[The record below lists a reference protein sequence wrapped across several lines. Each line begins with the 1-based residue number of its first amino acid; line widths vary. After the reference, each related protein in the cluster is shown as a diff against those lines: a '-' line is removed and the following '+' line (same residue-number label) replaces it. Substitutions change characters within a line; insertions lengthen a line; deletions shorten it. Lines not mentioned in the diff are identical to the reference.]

1 MDAFRAGRSGTRRTW
16 RYREVA
22 ALAARQFTI
31 VANAQ
36 LRELGID
43 RRTITRA
50 LVRGALHEVHRGV
63 YSLVPE
69 PARPLLAAEQAAV
82 LACGPRAVLSH
93 QTAARIHGFRVGA
106 VDELELTVV
115 GADRRRPGL
124 VIHRVRELSPADHLR
139 LQRLPVT
146 SVARTVLDLSV
157 GLPDRALEHMI
168 DEALKRTSRAR
179 LAEAVGRH
187 PGRPGTP
194 RVKAL
199 LDPERPSSDTW
210 SHAEERLLQLVRRAG
225 LPVPEVNVLLG
236 AYIPDLLWR
245 ERRIIV
251 EFDSRAHH
259 SGPAAVRRDAA
270 RHNDLTSQGYQIIHI
285 TWGDLVESPERVVA
299 WIATALAR
307 AGG

>member
-1 MDAFRAGRSGTRRTW
+1 MRSTAVSTRWSPSRPGRSSPPSRPRCSPAVLGRCSVTRRPRGSTASAW
-16 RYREVA
+16 A
-22 ALAARQFTI
+22 P
-31 VANAQ
+31 
-36 LRELGID
+36 
-43 RRTITRA
+43 TRK
-50 LVRGALHEVHRGV
+50 
-63 YSLVPE
+63 PWI
-69 PARPLLAAEQAAV
+69 
-82 LACGPRAVLSH
+82 RA
-93 QTAARIHGFRVGA
+93 GA